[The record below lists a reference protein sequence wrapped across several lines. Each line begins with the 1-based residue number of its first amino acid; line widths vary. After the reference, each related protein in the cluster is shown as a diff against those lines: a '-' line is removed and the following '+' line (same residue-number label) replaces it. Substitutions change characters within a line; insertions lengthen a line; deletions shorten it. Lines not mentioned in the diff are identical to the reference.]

1 MDGIEIIA
9 TTLAAGIV
17 VGAVLAVAWLRRRY
31 RRDID
36 AAVSRQAETAAMEK
50 RLMEERL
57 EVRARSLERA
67 EAQLD
72 KALGA
77 LRELSEQHEV
87 SKALVVRLQSE
98 NNQLSSQLEKIRE
111 ESVAA
116 RSDAQAA
123 KLQLTEIRT
132 QLAQA
137 EKGFREK
144 EALFKEARDG
154 LKKEFQL
161 LANQI
166 FEHHGQKLRSANT
179 EQLTSVLK
187 PFKEQITDFK
197 RKVEE
202 VYTTDAKDRASLLTE
217 VRNLQDASE
226 RVNREAENLTRALKG
241 DTRVQG
247 NWGEVVLE
255 RVLTDSGLRRDHE
268 YVVQASLRNELGE
281 LKRPDVVIR
290 LPGDKDV
297 VIDAKVSLASY
308 EQALAAADERSR
320 EDAVTRHVQS
330 LRTHVRNLAGQ
341 DYDRLE
347 GVRSLDFVLLFV
359 PVEAAF
365 TMAMERD
372 PSIFTEAF
380 EKRLVIV
387 SPTTLMMTLRI
398 IDNVWR
404 YEKQSRNA
412 QEIARRA
419 GALYDKVRVILE
431 DMDQLGKSLGTARRS
446 YDSAYARLVSGKGN
460 LVRQVEQFRE
470 LGADVKKVLPRDIA
484 EAAND

>member
-1 MDGIEIIA
+1 M
-9 TTLAAGIV
+9 
-17 VGAVLAVAWLRRRY
+17 
-31 RRDID
+31 
-36 AAVSRQAETAAMEK
+36 
-50 RLMEERL
+50 
-57 EVRARSLERA
+57 
-67 EAQLD
+67 
-72 KALGA
+72 
-77 LRELSEQHEV
+77 
-87 SKALVVRLQSE
+87 
-98 NNQLSSQLEKIRE
+98 
-111 ESVAA
+111 
-116 RSDAQAA
+116 
-123 KLQLTEIRT
+123 
-132 QLAQA
+132 
-137 EKGFREK
+137 
-144 EALFKEARDG
+144 
-154 LKKEFQL
+154 
-161 LANQI
+161 
-166 FEHHGQKLRSANT
+166 
-179 EQLTSVLK
+179 
-187 PFKEQITDFK
+187 
-197 RKVEE
+197 
-202 VYTTDAKDRASLLTE
+202 
-217 VRNLQDASE
+217 
-226 RVNREAENLTRALKG
+226 
-241 DTRVQG
+241 
-247 NWGEVVLE
+247 
-255 RVLTDSGLRRDHE
+255 
-268 YVVQASLRNELGE
+268 GE
-281 LKRPDVVIR
+281 LKRPDVVIH
-290 LPGDKDV
+290 LPGEKDV
-297 VIDAKVSLASY
+297 VIDAKVSLSAY
-308 EQALAAADERSR
+308 EQALAAVDETSR
-320 EDAVTRHVQS
+320 EDAITRHVQS

-431 DMDQLGKSLGTARRS
+431 DMDQLGKSLGTAKRS